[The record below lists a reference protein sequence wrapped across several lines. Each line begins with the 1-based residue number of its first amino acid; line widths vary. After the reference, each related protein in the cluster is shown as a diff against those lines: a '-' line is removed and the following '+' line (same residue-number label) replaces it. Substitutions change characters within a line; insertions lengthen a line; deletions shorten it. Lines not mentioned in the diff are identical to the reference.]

1 MVVGG
6 HQSPG
11 GSSEWLRLI
20 TYNNQI
26 LEGAAGGGNGLAF
39 VEHCRRGRALPM
51 FPTDGL
57 ATKAPPSIAASVT
70 LHLQKMRSA
79 VARGWGGCERLIGAP
94 ARV

>member
-1 MVVGG
+1 M
-6 HQSPG
+6 
-11 GSSEWLRLI
+11 
-20 TYNNQI
+20 
-26 LEGAAGGGNGLAF
+26 AF
-39 VEHCRRGRALPM
+39 VEQRVGASTMRRALPM

-79 VARGWGGCERLIGAP
+79 VAHGWGGCERLIGAP